1 MSDAV
6 SLINKSKNVFLLS
19 DKTTNIY
26 EVSPDF
32 YNKHHLINITKDYK
46 IVNETLVDI
55 VNKEA
60 AVIAAKLDIKNKVET
75 TMSKTKAFISIK
87 DHKNDFENNPKFRL
101 INPAKSQ
108 IGHISREILQITKE
122 IKVRPLK

>member
-1 MSDAV
+1 ME
-6 SLINKSKNVFLLS
+6 
-19 DKTTNIY
+19 TTFR
-26 EVSPDF
+26 PDF
-32 YNKHHLINITKDYK
+32 YNKHHLINITKDYNL
-46 IVNETLVDI
+46 VNETLVDI

-60 AVIAAKLDIKNKVET
+60 AVIAAKLDIKNKVE

-108 IGHISREILQITKE
+108 IGHISREILQITNKLLRRSTE
-122 IKVRPLK
+122 LKKRK